1 MPLRAI
7 YKPEPASKRWAHR
20 LLPYLAVL
28 VSSAAALGLTLMSP
42 AILER
47 SLFLFFFAA
56 TGVCAWFY
64 GLAPG
69 VASAAVNAL
78 VMVNFVLPTTRPFHV
93 ADPYDWVRLAI
104 FVLASL
110 VVAGILARLRDTQR
124 AFRLSEERFHLAH
137 EIARIW
143 AWEVD
148 VATAK
153 VTWSSSPGP
162 AAESPE
168 EPMQIWLQRIHPAD
182 RERVAAAMKRANETH
197 KPYEIEFR
205 VVLPQGETRWLASSG
220 EFYRNQRGEQRMIG
234 VNVDITLRKQAEES
248 IETAAKGQMAGELA
262 HQINNPLQGLTHALY
277 LLRPQ
282 VAQTEAQHYS
292 AIAESEAARVAQL
305 VQAILRL
312 YTRPG
317 VML

>member
-1 MPLRAI
+1 MPLQAI

-20 LLPYLAVL
+20 LLPYLVVL
-28 VSSAAALGLTLMSP
+28 ASSAAALGLTLISP

-56 TGVCAWFY
+56 TAVCAWFY

-69 VASAAVNAL
+69 VTSVAVNGFAL
-78 VMVNFVLPTTRPFHV
+78 VYFVLPTIRPFRL
-93 ADPYDWVRLAI
+93 ADPYDWARFAI
-104 FVLASL
+104 FVLASWVL
-110 VVAGILARLRDTQR
+110 ASILAKLRDTQQ

-137 EIARIW
+137 EVARIW

-153 VTWSSSPGP
+153 VTWSSSPGTP
-162 AAESPE
+162 AESSE
-168 EPMQIWLQRIHPAD
+168 ESAQMWLQRIHPAD
-182 RERVAAAMKRANETH
+182 RERVASAMKRADDTH

-234 VNVDITLRKQAEES
+234 VNVDITSRKQAEEN
-248 IETAAKGQMAGELA
+248 IEAAAKGQMAGELA

-277 LLRPQ
+277 LLRPR
-282 VAQTEAQHYS
+282 VAQTDAQHYS

-312 YTRPG
+312 YARPG